1 MPQGYICERVN
12 LSDWEG
18 EEGIGSNI
26 FGSCWSECS
35 NLLTLAE
42 VAHLPGVAEQ
52 TVFLKGEAAAVKRT
66 QSVPFA

>member
-1 MPQGYICERVN
+1 MPQGFICERVN

-42 VAHLPGVAEQ
+42 VVDLPGVAEG
-52 TVFLKGEAAAVKRT
+52 VRFVKG
-66 QSVPFA
+66 